1 MPVFTGRNVPLE
13 EISAATGLSMEEL
26 KAAIRDG
33 DFEFAVFIGNRADN
47 RVYCSDK
54 KVWEEI
60 GYFNGQVGKEINPEN
75 VKQRVFANG
84 EL

>member
-13 EISAATGLSMEEL
+13 EISAATGLTMDEL
-26 KAAIRDG
+26 NDAIRNG
-33 DFEFAVFIGNRADN
+33 DFEFAVYIGSRANN

-75 VKQRVFANG
+75 IRQRVFANG